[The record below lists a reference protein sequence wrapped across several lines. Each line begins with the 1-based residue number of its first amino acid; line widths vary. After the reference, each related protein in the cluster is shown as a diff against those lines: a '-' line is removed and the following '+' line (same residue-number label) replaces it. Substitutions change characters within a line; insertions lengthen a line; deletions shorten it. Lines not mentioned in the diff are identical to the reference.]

1 MLRTA
6 GIVMPTGNAMKR
18 LEEGT
23 VYKCLGISEDEIKHK
38 QVKDE
43 TTREYFWQVRTIF
56 KSKLNGGNISALN
69 SRVMSI
75 VGYRAWIIDWVYKEL
90 QQWTARPEN
99 CWQCWEHIIQ
109 A

>member
-43 TTREYFWQVRTIF
+43 TTREYF
-56 KSKLNGGNISALN
+56 
-69 SRVMSI
+69 
-75 VGYRAWIIDWVYKEL
+75 
-90 QQWTARPEN
+90 
-99 CWQCWEHIIQ
+99 
-109 A
+109 